1 MSSVSLNLKQNK
13 INIFCTFRKR
23 AEIIVGLRRRKIF
36 CRPITVG
43 LMKYCFLYVTFC
55 MMYFVPCVRFYNN
68 NNNNNNNNIL
78 IR

>member
-43 LMKYCFLYVTFC
+43 LMSTAFC
-55 MMYFVPCVRFYNN
+55 MLLFV
-68 NNNNNNNNIL
+68 
-78 IR
+78 